1 MNKRRWAAVGIAV
14 FLLIF
19 SAVTSTVTRVRETSE
34 SMSQMNEL
42 LYGNGEPSETILE
55 TGSSTQK
62 IAKLTIE
69 GTILNT
75 GTSGLFSSAGYN
87 HETFMKQ
94 LETVKNDPTIEGVLL
109 VVNTPGGAVY
119 ETAEITKELREI
131 EESVPVYVSMENQ
144 AASGGYYV
152 SANAEKIFASEDTV
166 TGSIGVIMSGTN
178 YSGLMEK
185 LGISDT
191 TVKSGELKD
200 IGSSSRPQ
208 TEKDREVLQAYIDSS
223 YNRFVKVVAEGRD
236 MKEDR
241 VRELA
246 DGRIYDGAQAL
257 ENGLIDEI
265 GYPEDALEALKK
277 DKDLSDA
284 QVVEYTDGSTDF
296 VNSWLG
302 SQLAE
307 IQNLKPSEE
316 QQIANIIE
324 QVGTP
329 QSPKAMYLYGGE

>member
-1 MNKRRWAAVGIAV
+1 MNKRRWAAVGIAF

-19 SAVTSTVTRVRETSE
+19 SAITSSITKIRETKD
-34 SMSQMNEL
+34 SMSQINEL
-42 LYGNGEPSETILE
+42 LYGNGEPQEVVLE
-55 TGSSTQK
+55 SGNSNQK

-75 GTSGLFSSAGYN
+75 DSGGLFSSSGYN
-87 HETFMKQ
+87 HEAFMKQ
-94 LETVKNDPTIEGVLL
+94 LEVVKNDPSIQGVLL

-119 ETAEITKELREI
+119 ETAEITKELKKI
-131 EESVPVYVSMENQ
+131 EEEIPVYVSMENQ

-166 TGSIGVIMSGTN
+166 TGSIGVIMSNTN

-185 LGISDT
+185 LGITDA
-191 TVKSGELKD
+191 TVKSGDLKD

-208 TEKDREVLQAYIDSS
+208 TEEDREVLQAYIDSS
-223 YNRFVKVVAEGRD
+223 YNRFVKVVSEGRN
-236 MKEDR
+236 MKEDQ

-257 ENGLIDEI
+257 EKGLIDAI
-265 GYPEDALEALKK
+265 GYPEDALEALKE
-277 DKDLSDA
+277 DNDLLEA
-284 QVVEYTDGSTDF
+284 QVIEYTDGNTDF
-296 VNSWLG
+296 INSWLG
-302 SQLAE
+302 NQLAE
-307 IQNLKPSEE
+307 IQNLKPSSE
-316 QQIANIIE
+316 QQITSIIE

>member
-1 MNKRRWAAVGIAV
+1 MNKRRWVAVGIAV
-14 FLLIF
+14 FLMIF
-19 SAVTSTVTRVRETSE
+19 SAISSTVTRVRETNNN
-34 SMSQMNEL
+34 MSQMNEL
-42 LYGNGEPSETILE
+42 LYGNGEPREKIIEAGNNS
-55 TGSSTQK
+55 QK

-75 GTSGLFSSAGYN
+75 GTNGLFSSAGYN

-94 LETVKNDPTIEGVLL
+94 LEAVKKDPAIRGVLL

-119 ETAEITKELREI
+119 ETAEITKELKTI
-131 EESVPVYVSMENQ
+131 EESIPVYVSMENQ

-152 SANAEKIFASEDTV
+152 AANADKIFASADTV
-166 TGSIGVIMSGTN
+166 TGSIGVIMSSTN

-185 LGISDT
+185 LGVTDT
-191 TVKSGELKD
+191 TIKSGELKD

-208 TEKDREVLQAYIDSS
+208 TERDREVLQAYIDSS
-223 YNRFVKVVAEGRD
+223 YDRFVKVVAEGRD
-236 MKEDR
+236 MDENR

-265 GYPEDALEALKK
+265 GYPVDALQALKE

-307 IQNLKPSEE
+307 IQNLKPSQE
-316 QQIANIIE
+316 QQLTTIIE

>member
-1 MNKRRWAAVGIAV
+1 MNKRRWAAVGIAF

-19 SAVTSTVTRVRETSE
+19 SAITSSVTRIRETKE
-34 SMSQMNEL
+34 SMGQINEL
-42 LYGNGEPSETILE
+42 LYGNGEPQEIVVE
-55 TGSSTQK
+55 QGNSTQK

-75 GTSGLFSSAGYN
+75 GPSSIFSSTGYN
-87 HETFMKQ
+87 HEAFMQQ
-94 LETVKNDPTIEGVLL
+94 LELVKNDPTVQGVLL

-119 ETAEITKELREI
+119 ETAEITKELKKI
-131 EESVPVYVSMENQ
+131 EEEIPVYVSMENQ

-166 TGSIGVIMSGTN
+166 TGSIGVIMSNTN

-185 LGISDT
+185 LGITDA
-191 TVKSGELKD
+191 TVKSGALKD

-208 TEKDREVLQAYIDSS
+208 TEQDREVLQSYIDSS
-223 YNRFVKVVAEGRD
+223 YGRFVKVVAEGRD
-236 MKEDR
+236 MKEER
-241 VRELA
+241 VKELA

-257 ENGLIDEI
+257 DNGLIDAI
-265 GYPEDALEALKK
+265 GYPEDAMEALKA
-277 DKDLSDA
+277 DKGLSDA
-284 QVVEYTDGSTDF
+284 QVIEYSEGNTDF
-296 VNSWLG
+296 INSWLG
-302 SQLAE
+302 NQMAE
-307 IQNLKPSEE
+307 IQNLKPTQE

>member
-1 MNKRRWAAVGIAV
+1 MNKRRWAAVGIAF

-19 SAVTSTVTRVRETSE
+19 SAITSSVTKIREARE
-34 SMSQMNEL
+34 SMSQINEL
-42 LYGNGEPSETILE
+42 LYGNGEPQEIVLE
-55 TGSSTQK
+55 SGNSSQK

-69 GTILNT
+69 GTILDT
-75 GTSGLFSSAGYN
+75 GSGGIFSSSGYN
-87 HETFMKQ
+87 HEAFMKQ
-94 LETVKNDPTIEGVLL
+94 LEAVKNDPSIQGVLL

-119 ETAEITKELREI
+119 ETAEITKELKKI
-131 EESVPVYVSMENQ
+131 EEEIPVYVSMENQ

-166 TGSIGVIMSGTN
+166 TGSIGVIMSNTN

-185 LGISDT
+185 LGITDT
-191 TVKSGELKD
+191 TVKSGALKD
-200 IGSSSRPQ
+200 VGSSSRPQ
-208 TEKDREVLQAYIDSS
+208 TEEDREVLQAYIDSS
-223 YNRFVKVVAEGRD
+223 YNRFVKVVSEGRS
-236 MKEDR
+236 MKEEQ
-241 VRELA
+241 VRQLA

-257 ENGLIDEI
+257 ENGLIDAI
-265 GYPEDALEALKK
+265 GYPEDALEALK
-277 DKDLSDA
+277 DDNDLIDA

-296 VNSWLG
+296 INSWLG
-302 SQLAE
+302 NQLAE

-316 QQIANIIE
+316 QQLAAIIE